1 MFTLSRSHGTFESE
15 LRSERRSGQ
24 QREQAGPVFDRC
36 VLLLEPAT
44 SSVLHNCVA
53 QAGLFRALAEPSVYL
68 ITRVEHVTTGVMGIM
83 VQ

>member
-1 MFTLSRSHGTFESE
+1 MEHLSRE

-53 QAGLFRALAEPSVYL
+53 WAGLFSPRSRAF
-68 ITRVEHVTTGVMGIM
+68 GVSDNLGRACHDRCRGGGIM